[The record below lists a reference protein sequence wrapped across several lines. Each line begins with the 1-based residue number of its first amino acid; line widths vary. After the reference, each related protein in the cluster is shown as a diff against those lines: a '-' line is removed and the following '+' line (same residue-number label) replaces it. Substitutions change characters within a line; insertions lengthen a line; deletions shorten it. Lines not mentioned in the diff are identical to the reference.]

1 MGVRLGGEVCPR
13 QPVLHAEHRL
23 ASVDEGVEATTFP
36 VLVALLVQREVEVGQ
51 QRADLSQV
59 VLQHG
64 AQPTTVRLVR
74 QEDVE
79 AQLVGTGQREP
90 GPVAVPIEV
99 VEIRVR

>member
-1 MGVRLGGEVCPR
+1 MGVRLSAEVCPR

-59 VLQHG
+59 VLQH
-64 AQPTTVRLVR
+64 ALSPRRCAWFARNTLKRSWSAPVSANPDRL
-74 QEDVE
+74 
-79 AQLVGTGQREP
+79 LYP
-90 GPVAVPIEV
+90 SKLS
-99 VEIRVR
+99 